1 MIQLYS
7 YFYFVSVPIQNTEFS
22 IYTRDY
28 YIDKEGVIFDEM
40 PHGDVYEYGDLI
52 IETPTAKYI
61 FRRVYSAYQYCAD
74 IIRKINEQKM
84 QPIISIN
91 LDEAFNMREFRAEGG
106 FEITP
111 KRCAILNE
119 TPSVQGLYS

>member
-1 MIQLYS
+1 MLQLFSLFYMIS
-7 YFYFVSVPIQNTEFS
+7 IPIRNTEFS
-22 IYTRDY
+22 VYTKDY
-28 YIDKEGVIFDEM
+28 YIDKNGLVYAEM

-61 FRRVYSAYQYCAD
+61 FRRIYSAYQYCAE

-91 LDEAFNMREFRAEGG
+91 LDEAFNMREFHAEGG
-106 FEITP
+106 FEIIP
-111 KRCAILNE
+111 KRCTILTE
-119 TPSVQGLYS
+119 TPSVQGL